1 MSRNTPAN
9 RKAASLK
16 IAQKKKKEKEAVA
29 NRKAALKAIVT
40 QMNKKE

>member
-1 MSRNTPAN
+1 MSRNTDAN

-29 NRKAALKAIVT
+29 KRKATLKAIVS
-40 QMNKKE
+40 QMANKK

>member
-1 MSRNTPAN
+1 MSRNTDAN

-16 IAQKKKKEKEAVA
+16 IAQKKKKEKEATA
-29 NRKAALKAIVT
+29 KRKVALKAIVS